1 MASAAATASASVTAS
16 VATRSRV
23 SPSRARR
30 RVASRPSS
38 ASPSRKSVVA
48 SAISGPPRSSGPP
61 PAALVVGHDAEETRA
76 TADAVSRALGVRV
89 VCLLHDDTEAT
100 SRGGLC
106 PSGSRLKCEPGP
118 FPGCW
123 RLVGGSAEDAAVCG
137 ADPTAGLVT
146 SLGFSCVLCVVGIA
160 REPCLGEDYSGAKTT
175 RAGKRAAVVSGVPT
189 IVACVPT
196 TSNDAPV
203 DGARDALEKVLQTM
217 RSNDVF
223 SREGPSNSPRSHFPF
238 PQKDRWASLG
248 TRAFP
253 WPDENMAVSFMAD
266 ARDGGDF
273 AAKDCW
279 SLGNSAEFFVGQA
292 SNDGDASDDASTRH
306 TYDAKSLRRSLRE
319 AFRDGDVFVCV
330 SAPPK
335 WSKEKNGFAACRPG
349 VLWRQE
355 RVAAEFGE
363 PGSFRSETLA
373 LEDDRDRNRN
383 RNENDAFG
391 RTLPLNTLGDSLGCA
406 GSGTGDARFVRQLAT
421 ERLVAENGRY
431 VASQNDE
438 DERRDLYR
446 APPRGSAPSF
456 FVVGGG
462 VVVADECAGGDV
474 DAVFRK
480 GGGAAAVT
488 THQTW
493 PAGHPFF
500 MTQDAQLESLR
511 SCGETGLPLW
521 LAEEDE

>member
-1 MASAAATASASVTAS
+1 MASAAATASASATAS

-196 TSNDAPV
+196 TSNDSPV

-217 RSNDVF
+217 RLNDVF

-292 SNDGDASDDASTRH
+292 PRNDGEKGSDDALYTRH
-306 TYDAKSLRRSLRE
+306 TYDAKSMRRSLRE
-319 AFRDGDVFVCV
+319 AFRDGDVFVCL
-330 SAPPK
+330 SAPPR
-335 WSKEKNGFAACRPG
+335 WEARGEKGFAACRPG

-355 RVAAEFGE
+355 RVRAEF
-363 PGSFRSETLA
+363 S
-373 LEDDRDRNRN
+373 DDPCPARHAGRNDR
-383 RNENDAFG
+383 NDAFG
-391 RTLPLNTLGDSLGCA
+391 RTLPLNTLGDVR
-406 GSGTGDARFVRQLAT
+406 GSVGEGGEGGARFVRQLAT
-421 ERLVAENGRY
+421 ER
-431 VASQNDE
+431 ASLRGDA
-438 DERRDLYR
+438 RSSTRDPR
-446 APPRGSAPSF
+446 APPVGAAPSA

-474 DAVFRK
+474 DAVFRE
-480 GGGAAAVT
+480 GGGEAAVT

-493 PAGHPFF
+493 PAAHPLASREA
-500 MTQDAQLESLR
+500 AQLEALR
-511 SCGETGLPLW
+511 PCGETGMPLW
-521 LAEEDE
+521 LAEEDA